1 MVDLVNYV
9 VLSLYGLALLLI
21 FCYSVLQLSLAISYW
36 RSKRKRDKMKRPD
49 FDLEKAPFVTVQ
61 LPVFNELYVVERL
74 IETVA
79 RFDYP
84 RDRFE
89 IQVLDDSTDET
100 VDVIAKKVAEIRA
113 TGIDIHHIHRT
124 NRTGYNAG
132 ALAEAM
138 DKVKGEFIAIFDAD
152 FLPNPNFL
160 METIP
165 YFDDPKVGVVQ
176 TRWSHINKNYSL
188 LTELQAFGL
197 NAHFSIEQSG
207 RNAAGHYINFNG
219 TGGVWRKKTISD
231 AGGWEHDTL
240 TEDLDLSYRAQMKGW
255 KFRYLENVTAPAE
268 LPVAMSALKN
278 QQFRWTKGG
287 AECFRKMS
295 KTLLTTR
302 GLKFSD
308 RIHGLAHLFNSSVFV
323 FIFFTAILSIPV
335 LLIKASTDKY
345 DTVMMVGS
353 FFILSTVFL
362 MVYYWLS
369 YRDKTNNSVLSF
381 IRFIGRFIQFLTV
394 SMGLSLHNTIAVME
408 GYFGIKSSFVRTPK
422 FNISSGKQDWKANK
436 YVEKKINL
444 VTVLEGLLSLV
455 FLGAVVFGI
464 VMGDYGLIPFHA
476 MLFIG
481 FGLVFL
487 YSIGQMTWLNKRS
500 GKLELAEEI

>member
-1 MVDLVNYV
+1 MSIV

-21 FCYSVLQLSLAISYW
+21 FFYSVLQLTLAVSYW
-36 RSKRKRDKMKRPD
+36 KNKNTRDKVRRPELD
-49 FDLEKAPFVTVQ
+49 MANAPFVTVQ
-61 LPVFNELYVVERL
+61 LPVYNELYVVERL
-74 IETVA
+74 IDTVSK
-79 RFDYP
+79 FDYP

-113 TGIDIHHIHRT
+113 KGIDIHHIHRVD
-124 NRTGYNAG
+124 RTGYKAG
-132 ALAEAM
+132 ALADAM

-160 METIP
+160 LETIP
-165 YFDDPKVGVVQ
+165 FFEDPKVGVVQ
-176 TRWSHINKNYSL
+176 TRWSHINKKYSL

-207 RNAAGHYINFNG
+207 RNGAGHFINFNG
-219 TGGVWRKKTISD
+219 TGGVWRKETIAD
-231 AGGWEHDTL
+231 AGGWHHDTL

-255 KFRYLENVTAPAE
+255 QFRFLENVTAPAE

-295 KTLLTTR
+295 GTLLTAK
-302 GLKFSD
+302 GMKLSD

-335 LLIKASTDKY
+335 LIIKSTTDKY
-345 DTVMMVGS
+345 DNIMMIGS
-353 FFILSTVFL
+353 IFILSTFFL
-362 MVYYWLS
+362 MIYYWMS
-369 YRDKTNNSVLSF
+369 YRDKTDNKVLSF
-381 IRFIGRFIQFLTV
+381 FKFFGRFIQFLTV

-422 FNISSGKQDWKANK
+422 FNISSGKQDWKTNK

-444 VTVLEGLLSLV
+444 VTILEGLLSFT

-464 VMGDYGLIPFHA
+464 VVGDYGLIPFHL
-476 MLFIG
+476 MLCIG
-481 FGLVFL
+481 FGLVFF
-487 YSIGQMTWLNKRS
+487 YSIGQMDWLNKQADDM
-500 GKLELAEEI
+500 ELVEEI

>member
-1 MVDLVNYV
+1 MSIA
-9 VLSLYGLALLLI
+9 VLTLYGLALLLI
-21 FCYSVLQLSLAISYW
+21 FFYSVLQLSLAISYW
-36 RSKRKRDKMKRPD
+36 RTKRKRDKVRRPD
-49 FDLEKAPFVTVQ
+49 LDLDNAPFVTIQ

-74 IETVA
+74 IDTVA
-79 RFDYP
+79 EFDYP

-100 VDVIAKKVAEIRA
+100 IDVIAKKVAEVKA
-113 TGIDIHHIHRT
+113 KGIDIHHIHRVD
-124 NRTGYNAG
+124 RTGYKAG
-132 ALAEAM
+132 ALAAAM
-138 DKVKGEFIAIFDAD
+138 DRVKGEFIAIFDAD

-160 METIP
+160 LETIP
-165 YFDDPKVGVVQ
+165 FFEDPKVGVVQ
-176 TRWSHINKNYSL
+176 TRWSHINKKYSL

-219 TGGVWRKKTISD
+219 TGGVWRKETIND
-231 AGGWEHDTL
+231 AGGWHHDTL

-255 KFRYLENVTAPAE
+255 RFCYLENVTAPAE

-295 KTLLTTR
+295 KTLLTTK
-302 GLKFSD
+302 GLKLSD

-335 LLIKASTDKY
+335 LIIKSTTDKY
-345 DTVMMVGS
+345 DNIMMIGS
-353 FFILSTVFL
+353 IFILSTLFL
-362 MVYYWLS
+362 MIYYWLS
-369 YRDKTNNSVLSF
+369 YRDKTDNKIMSF
-381 IRFIGRFIQFLTV
+381 IKFFGRFIQFLTV

-422 FNISSGKQDWKANK
+422 FNISSGKQDWKTNK

-444 VTVLEGLLSLV
+444 VTIMEGVLSLV
-455 FLGAVVFGI
+455 FIAAVVFGVI
-464 VMGDYGLIPFHA
+464 TGDYGLIPFHL
-476 MLFIG
+476 MLAIG

-487 YSIGQMTWLNKRS
+487 YSIGQMSWLNKRP
-500 GKLELAEEI
+500 GNLELAEEI